1 MGLKILTEVGTQTD
15 LEVILS
21 ASQDHLC
28 DLASGILA

>member
-21 ASQDHLC
+21 ASQDHLTLI
-28 DLASGILA
+28 D